1 MDIIKIL
8 MIIWI
13 ASYPKSGNTWL
24 RSIITSLLYTTDGI
38 FDFKLIKKIKQF
50 PTRNQF
56 QDFTKNFND
65 INEISKFWL
74 LAQDKINLTE
84 EIKFFKTHNLNCAVN
99 KNSFTNKSHTLGTIY
114 VVRDPRNLVN
124 SIKNH
129 YNKGN
134 DEEAKNF
141 LISKKILSRV
151 PKDNEAD
158 IATLLGSWSDHYNFW
173 TKKNSN
179 LLLIKYEDL
188 ILDTKKELERIIIY
202 LKKFMTVEIN
212 PEKIKNILNT
222 TSFDHLKNLENKG
235 LFNENVYDSKKNK
248 IRFFNKGP
256 SNDWTKVLDK
266 KIQDDIEKIFYK
278 EMKELGYI

>member
-1 MDIIKIL
+1 

-56 QDFTKNFND
+56 QEFTKNFND

-173 TKKNSN
+173 TKRNSN

-222 TSFDHLKNLENKG
+222 TSFDHLKDLENKG

-266 KIQDDIEKIFYK
+266 KIQNDIEKIFYK

>member
-1 MDIIKIL
+1 

-129 YNKGN
+129 YNKSN

-173 TKKNSN
+173 TKRNSN

-266 KIQDDIEKIFYK
+266 KIQDDIEKMFYK
-278 EMKELGYI
+278 EMKELSYI

>member
-1 MDIIKIL
+1 

-129 YNKGN
+129 YNKSN

-212 PEKIKNILNT
+212 PEKIKNILST

-278 EMKELGYI
+278 EMKELSYI

>member
-129 YNKGN
+129 YNKSN

-173 TKKNSN
+173 TKRNSN

-222 TSFDHLKNLENKG
+222 TSFDHLKDLENKG

>member
-38 FDFKLIKKIKQF
+38 FDFKYIKKIKQF

-222 TSFDHLKNLENKG
+222 TSFDHLKDLENKG

-266 KIQDDIEKIFYK
+266 KIQDDLEKIFYK

>member
-56 QDFTKNFND
+56 QEFTKNFND

-222 TSFDHLKNLENKG
+222 TSFDHLKDLENKG

-266 KIQDDIEKIFYK
+266 KIQDDLEKIFYK

>member
-56 QDFTKNFND
+56 QEFTKNFND

-151 PKDNEAD
+151 LN
-158 IATLLGSWSDHYNFW
+158 HNFSFNFIIV
-173 TKKNSN
+173 TIFVNKNN
-179 LLLIKYEDL
+179 Q
-188 ILDTKKELERIIIY
+188 R
-202 LKKFMTVEIN
+202 
-212 PEKIKNILNT
+212 
-222 TSFDHLKNLENKG
+222 
-235 LFNENVYDSKKNK
+235 
-248 IRFFNKGP
+248 
-256 SNDWTKVLDK
+256 
-266 KIQDDIEKIFYK
+266 
-278 EMKELGYI
+278 

>member
-1 MDIIKIL
+1 

-212 PEKIKNILNT
+212 PEKIKNILST

>member
-1 MDIIKIL
+1 LDIIKIL

-56 QDFTKNFND
+56 QEFTKNFND

-212 PEKIKNILNT
+212 PEKIKNILST

>member
-56 QDFTKNFND
+56 QEFTKNFND

-129 YNKGN
+129 YNKSN

-173 TKKNSN
+173 TKRNSN

>member
-173 TKKNSN
+173 TKRNSN

-222 TSFDHLKNLENKG
+222 TSFDHLKDLENKG

-256 SNDWTKVLDK
+256 NNDWTKVLDK

>member
-1 MDIIKIL
+1 

-84 EIKFFKTHNLNCAVN
+84 EIKFFKTHNLNCAIN

-212 PEKIKNILNT
+212 PEKIKNILST

>member
-1 MDIIKIL
+1 

-24 RSIITSLLYTTDGI
+24 RSIISSLLYTTDGI

-212 PEKIKNILNT
+212 PEKIKNILST

-278 EMKELGYI
+278 EMKELSYI

>member
-222 TSFDHLKNLENKG
+222 TSFDHLKGLENKG

-266 KIQDDIEKIFYK
+266 KIQDDLEKIFYK

>member
-1 MDIIKIL
+1 

-56 QDFTKNFND
+56 QEFTKNFND

-114 VVRDPRNLVN
+114 VVRDPRNLIN

-173 TKKNSN
+173 TKRNSN

-222 TSFDHLKNLENKG
+222 TSFDHLKGLENKG

-266 KIQDDIEKIFYK
+266 KIQDDLEKIFYK

>member
-1 MDIIKIL
+1 

-56 QDFTKNFND
+56 QEFTKNFND

-222 TSFDHLKNLENKG
+222 TSFDHLKDLENKG

-248 IRFFNKGP
+248 IKFFNKGP

>member
-1 MDIIKIL
+1 

-212 PEKIKNILNT
+212 PEKIKNILST

-266 KIQDDIEKIFYK
+266 KIQDDLEKIFYK

>member
-1 MDIIKIL
+1 

-56 QDFTKNFND
+56 QEFTRNFND

-114 VVRDPRNLVN
+114 VVRDPRNLIN

-173 TKKNSN
+173 TKRNSN

-212 PEKIKNILNT
+212 PEKIKNILST

>member
-173 TKKNSN
+173 TKRNSN

-222 TSFDHLKNLENKG
+222 TSFDHLKDLENKG

>member
-1 MDIIKIL
+1 

-56 QDFTKNFND
+56 QEFTKNFND

-222 TSFDHLKNLENKG
+222 TSFDHLKGLENKG

-266 KIQDDIEKIFYK
+266 KIQDDLEKIFYK

>member
-24 RSIITSLLYTTDGI
+24 RSIITSLLYTTNGI

-56 QDFTKNFND
+56 QEFTKNFND

-114 VVRDPRNLVN
+114 VVRDPRNLIN

-173 TKKNSN
+173 TKRNSN

-222 TSFDHLKNLENKG
+222 TSFDHLKDLENKG

-266 KIQDDIEKIFYK
+266 KIQDDLEKIFYK

>member
-56 QDFTKNFND
+56 QEFTKNFND

-173 TKKNSN
+173 TKRNSN

-222 TSFDHLKNLENKG
+222 TSFDHLKGLENKG

>member
-56 QDFTKNFND
+56 QEFTKNFND

-114 VVRDPRNLVN
+114 VVRDPRNLIN

-222 TSFDHLKNLENKG
+222 TSFDHLKDLENKG

-266 KIQDDIEKIFYK
+266 KIQDDLEKIFYK

>member
-1 MDIIKIL
+1 

-56 QDFTKNFND
+56 QEFTKNFND

-114 VVRDPRNLVN
+114 VVRDPRNLIN

-173 TKKNSN
+173 TKRNSN

-222 TSFDHLKNLENKG
+222 TSFDHLKDLENKG

>member
-1 MDIIKIL
+1 

-56 QDFTKNFND
+56 QEFTKNFND

-222 TSFDHLKNLENKG
+222 TSFDHLKDLENKG

-278 EMKELGYI
+278 EMKELGYV

>member
-1 MDIIKIL
+1 

-56 QDFTKNFND
+56 QEFTKNFND

-173 TKKNSN
+173 TKRNSN

-212 PEKIKNILNT
+212 PEKIKNILDT
-222 TSFDHLKNLENKG
+222 TSFDHLKDLENKG

>member
-1 MDIIKIL
+1 

-56 QDFTKNFND
+56 QEFTRNFND

-266 KIQDDIEKIFYK
+266 KIQDDIEKMFYK
-278 EMKELGYI
+278 EMKELSYI

>member
-1 MDIIKIL
+1 

-56 QDFTKNFND
+56 QEFTKNFND

-114 VVRDPRNLVN
+114 VVRDPRNLIN

-212 PEKIKNILNT
+212 PEKIKNILST

-266 KIQDDIEKIFYK
+266 KIQDDLEKIFYK

>member
-173 TKKNSN
+173 TKRNSN

-188 ILDTKKELERIIIY
+188 ILNTKKELERIIIY

-222 TSFDHLKNLENKG
+222 TSFDHLKDLENKG

-266 KIQDDIEKIFYK
+266 KIQNDIEKIFYK

>member
-56 QDFTKNFND
+56 QEFTKNFND

-114 VVRDPRNLVN
+114 VVRDPRNLIN

-222 TSFDHLKNLENKG
+222 TSFDHLKGLENKG

-266 KIQDDIEKIFYK
+266 KIQDDLEKIFYK

>member
-1 MDIIKIL
+1 

-74 LAQDKINLTE
+74 LAQDKINLNE

-173 TKKNSN
+173 TKRNSN

-222 TSFDHLKNLENKG
+222 TSFDHLKDLENKG